1 MGQGIER
8 PLTFGVED
16 FDVNSMNK
24 NELNVALPPLDAAEE
39 LDWLMSLA
47 LDDAL
52 EPQEA
57 ERLQVLLGE
66 SDENAHRWTAWQV
79 LHHDFEQ
86 IPAVVPPVDFGDKFA
101 QRLEIRERQR
111 RLRTGVIFGVT
122 AAALWS
128 SALFGVVMLGALL
141 WSNQA
146 ELMGGLIFNLAYW
159 WAALEQ
165 FGQALWNT
173 AQALWATPQARAL
186 MACYIVVSAAIL
198 TGWFVFLRR
207 STRATSLVEA

>member
-8 PLTFGVED
+8 PMTFGMED
-16 FDVNSMNK
+16 LDVNSMKK
-24 NELNVALPPLDAAEE
+24 NELNVVLPPLDAAEE
-39 LDWLMSLA
+39 FDWLMSLA

-52 EPQEA
+52 DPQEA
-57 ERLQVLLGE
+57 ERLQELLSE
-66 SDENAHRWTAWQV
+66 TDENAHRWTAWQS
-79 LHHDFEQ
+79 LHNDFEQ
-86 IPAVVPPVDFGDKFA
+86 IPAVLPPVDFGEKFA
-101 QRLEIRERQR
+101 HRLEIRERQR
-111 RLRTGVIFGVT
+111 RLRTGVIFGVA

-146 ELMGGLIFNLAYW
+146 EWMGGLIFNMAYW

-186 MACYIVVSAAIL
+186 LACYVVASAAIL

-207 STRATSLVEA
+207 STREMPLVEA